1 MGEHF
6 TSLGE
11 AEEEKRKKADQG
23 PVSEILSQE
32 EVQMKEILA
41 KPEVRRA
48 LEDPQIQKLIETLK
62 SDPSAAQR

>member
-11 AEEEKRKKADQG
+11 AEEEKREKADQG
-23 PVSEILSQE
+23 PISEILSQE
-32 EVQMKEILA
+32 EVQMREILA
-41 KPEVRRA
+41 KPEVRHA